1 MNTWEK
7 KTLSQKCK
15 LESEGETFH
24 HETGMDGRD
33 AAGIQHP
40 VLGKQYTGTAGV
52 AQPSPVPVWHD
63 GLRTSN
69 IFML

>member
-1 MNTWEK
+1 MGKNVKYER
-7 KTLSQKCK
+7 
-15 LESEGETFH
+15 ETFH
-24 HETGMDGRD
+24 HETGMDTRD
-33 AAGIQHP
+33 DAGIQYP